1 MRHKTL
7 ERKLIYREHFFS
19 LFVMSLELT
28 KVIAYWIA

>member
-19 LFVMSLELT
+19 LFVVGLELT
-28 KVIAYWIA
+28 KVIAHWMA